1 MSDVTLP
8 HIRPARAEER
18 DELARL
24 LQAAQLPLDGV
35 DEGFPHCYV
44 VTCVDEQ
51 VVGAAGLETYG
62 AAGLLRSVVVDDSVR
77 GQGLG
82 RALVS
87 ERLEHARRLGLD
99 RVFLLTTTA
108 PAYFGAL
115 GFTPAA
121 RDEAPAEM
129 RASVEFAGACPGSAV
144 CLARRP

>member
-1 MSDVTLP
+1 MALSFR
-8 HIRPARAEER
+8 IRAARTEER
-18 DELARL
+18 DALVRM

-35 DEGFPHCYV
+35 DEGFPHSYAV
-44 VTCVDEQ
+44 ACVDEQ

-82 RALVS
+82 HALVS
-87 ERLEHARRLGLD
+87 ERLEHARLLGLE
-99 RVFLLTTTA
+99 RIFLLTTTA

-121 RDEAPAEM
+121 RDEAPDEM
-129 RASVEFAGACPGSAV
+129 RASVEFSGACPASAV